1 MVLDGK
7 YVVFEPPQPAASSSV
22 VALRLNRNSPNGFPR
37 FDEEGSTGRFP
48 AAAPMSP
55 VGQLRT
61 LVTYLCHV
69 RSWGISRHGAE
80 VVGTSVLSQK
90 ET

>member
-55 VGQLRT
+55 VGQKRK
-61 LVTYLCHV
+61 
-69 RSWGISRHGAE
+69 SS
-80 VVGTSVLSQK
+80 VGLGMSALGGKADIDLGRLNVSL
-90 ET
+90 

>member
-37 FDEEGSTGRFP
+37 FGEEGSTRRFRDGLR
-48 AAAPMSP
+48 ALDGLGLRLSP
-55 VGQLRT
+55 GSEGS
-61 LVTYLCHV
+61 
-69 RSWGISRHGAE
+69 RSISRYALE
-80 VVGTSVLSQK
+80 RIALRLDSQIK
-90 ET
+90 CNT

>member
-22 VALRLNRNSPNGFPR
+22 GLNRNSPNGFPR
-37 FDEEGSTGRFP
+37 FGEEGSTRRFP

-55 VGQLRT
+55 VGHNRKSVK
-61 LVTYLCHV
+61 VTVEALEAASRDPTM
-69 RSWGISRHGAE
+69 RSRAE
-80 VVGTSVLSQK
+80 EALKKITG
-90 ET
+90 E

>member
-22 VALRLNRNSPNGFPR
+22 VTLRLNRNSPNGFPR
-37 FDEEGSTGRFP
+37 FGEEGSTRRFP

-55 VGQLRT
+55 VGHERKSVMATRMSGVGCRADLNFGGPDF
-61 LVTYLCHV
+61 
-69 RSWGISRHGAE
+69 RS
-80 VVGTSVLSQK
+80 
-90 ET
+90 